1 MSPVVGAHIGVT
13 SRPAITE
20 IEKLPLRPTVTAI
33 NYAGRA
39 KRRAG
44 VAVWTFDLFLLRHK
58 IITSKGAPKTAQW
71 RLFVQKSTIP
81 AAFGLQ
87 TKLQERTCGR
97 VWGMPFD
104 VFGKGGIKS
113 TAGQCGAA
121 LGRLHFFAGQG
132 VDGFSRQQHDLSAL
146 IYGQQKT
153 GTGRWTSLHTAVAST
168 ANKNGIAP
176 VSTDGPQKGVNLAGS
191 SHPVPPLSYISK
203 TKKAGTGRENPQ
215 TDPRQ

>member
-1 MSPVVGAHIGVT
+1 MCSVVGAHIGVT
-13 SRPAITE
+13 SWPAITE
-20 IEKLPLRPTVTAI
+20 IEKLPLRPAVTAI

-81 AAFGLQ
+81 AAFSLQ
-87 TKLQERTCGR
+87 AKLQERTCGR
-97 VWGMPFD
+97 IWGMPFD
-104 VFGKGGIKS
+104 VFGKGRVKS

-121 LGRLHFFAGQG
+121 LGRLHLFTGQG

-146 IYGQQKT
+146 IYSQKKT
-153 GTGRWTSLHTAVAST
+153 GTGRWASIHTAVAST

-176 VSTDGPQKGVNLAGS
+176 VSADGPQKGVNSARCIHVFTSVIRFL
-191 SHPVPPLSYISK
+191 
-203 TKKAGTGRENPQ
+203 KK
-215 TDPRQ
+215 